1 MIINND
7 NFDMACQLADDIY
20 FKFIDSLDSKKAS
33 EFVIPDKD
41 NIGSTKNT
49 EKGSELYW
57 DIEDTIKNTLDNRK
71 VG

>member
-33 EFVIPDKD
+33 EFVIPDKEQRID
-41 NIGSTKNT
+41 PKKLISILIFSIINIQQRPSLNTK
-49 EKGSELYW
+49 
-57 DIEDTIKNTLDNRK
+57 
-71 VG
+71 